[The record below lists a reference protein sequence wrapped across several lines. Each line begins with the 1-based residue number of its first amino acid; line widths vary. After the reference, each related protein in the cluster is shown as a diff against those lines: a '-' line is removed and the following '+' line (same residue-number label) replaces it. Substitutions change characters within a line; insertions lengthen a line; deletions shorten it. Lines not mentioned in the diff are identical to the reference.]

1 MLLIIDIICKHLVVA
16 EQLMSNLMPNPLSY
30 SAAETGTPQRPL
42 AAVRIR
48 SDELLR
54 GAREIVIEHRGE
66 EYRLLRTRNDRLILN
81 K

>member
-1 MLLIIDIICKHLVVA
+1 
-16 EQLMSNLMPNPLSY
+16 MSSTLTL
-30 SAAETGTPQRPL
+30 RPL
-42 AAVRIR
+42 PALAATAKSTTPRIQ

-54 GAREIVIEHRGE
+54 GNRELVIEHRGQ

>member
-1 MLLIIDIICKHLVVA
+1 MSSLTPSTLSPRTSEADA
-16 EQLMSNLMPNPLSY
+16 TPTQLRS
-30 SAAETGTPQRPL
+30 
-42 AAVRIR
+42 VRIS

>member
-1 MLLIIDIICKHLVVA
+1 
-16 EQLMSNLMPNPLSY
+16 MSSPTPSPLSPRAPEA
-30 SAAETGTPQRPL
+30 SAVPQHL
-42 AAVRIR
+42 GSARI
-48 SDELLR
+48 SSEELLR

>member
-1 MLLIIDIICKHLVVA
+1 MDDFRA
-16 EQLMSNLMPNPLSY
+16 TQPSPAA
-30 SAAETGTPQRPL
+30 SAVSPSSLESRAP
-42 AAVRIR
+42 RIR

-54 GAREIVIEHRGE
+54 GSRELVIEHRGQ

>member
-1 MLLIIDIICKHLVVA
+1 MDTRA
-16 EQLMSNLMPNPLSY
+16 PDATPNHEAPLPG
-30 SAAETGTPQRPL
+30 SAPDL
-42 AAVRIR
+42 AQAASAPRIR

-54 GAREIVIEHRGE
+54 GARELVIEHRGA

>member
-1 MLLIIDIICKHLVVA
+1 MDDFRA
-16 EQLMSNLMPNPLSY
+16 
-30 SAAETGTPQRPL
+30 TPPTPPITSSRDGL
-42 AAVRIR
+42 APRIR

-54 GAREIVIEHRGE
+54 GSRELVIEHRGQ

>member
-1 MLLIIDIICKHLVVA
+1 
-16 EQLMSNLMPNPLSY
+16 MSVLRLP
-30 SAAETGTPQRPL
+30 SASPAAASPSKAAATPR
-42 AAVRIR
+42 VR

-54 GAREIVIEHRGE
+54 GNREVVIEHRGE

>member
-1 MLLIIDIICKHLVVA
+1 MDERLCRSVSFDHEEELP
-16 EQLMSNLMPNPLSY
+16 QLDAPSPL
-30 SAAETGTPQRPL
+30 P
-42 AAVRIR
+42 RIR

-54 GAREIVIEHRGE
+54 GARELVIEHRGA

>member
-1 MLLIIDIICKHLVVA
+1 MTVVA
-16 EQLMSNLMPNPLSY
+16 RLPAQVPAAHAARNP
-30 SAAETGTPQRPL
+30 ATFR
-42 AAVRIR
+42 VN

-54 GAREIVIEHRGE
+54 GSREIVIEHRGE